1 MDQTWELL
9 AGGTMVIVLA
19 LVAGV
24 FLTFSDFVM
33 KSLGLAKPAAGM
45 EAMQYINR
53 KVYGS
58 FFMVLLMGGSIASAA
73 LAVYA
78 YFEMTGDAAI
88 WFVAGGASYFLGVFV
103 LTLLANVPMNKRLD
117 KMDAETESGQTYWLK
132 YLSVWTAWNHMRT
145 GSSAA
150 SAICFLVGS
159 VLLAQ
164 GAV

>member
-1 MDQTWELL
+1 MDHTLELL
-9 AGGTMVIVLA
+9 AGGAMVIVLG

-45 EAMQYINR
+45 EAMQHINR

-73 LAVYA
+73 FAVYA
-78 YFEMTGDAAI
+78 HFEMTGDAAI
-88 WFVAGGASYFLGVFV
+88 WFMAGGTSYVLGVFG

-117 KMDAETESGQTYWLK
+117 KLDAEAEPGQTYWLK
-132 YLSVWTAWNHMRT
+132 YLSVWTAWNHIRT
-145 GSSAA
+145 VSSAT
-150 SAICFLVGS
+150 SSICFLVGS
-159 VLLAQ
+159 ILLAQ
-164 GAV
+164 GAA

>member
-1 MDQTWELL
+1 MDHTLELL
-9 AGGTMVIVLA
+9 AGGTMVVVFG

-58 FFMVLLMGGSIASAA
+58 FFMMLLMGGSIASAA
-73 LAVYA
+73 FVVYA
-78 YFEMTGDAAI
+78 YFKMTGDAAI
-88 WFVAGGASYFLGVFV
+88 WFMAGGASYVLGVFV

-117 KMDAETESGQTYWLK
+117 KMDAETELGQAYWLK
-132 YLSVWTAWNHMRT
+132 YLSVWTAWNHIRT
-145 GSSAA
+145 VFSAA
-150 SAICFLVGS
+150 SSICFLVGS
-159 VLLAQ
+159 ILLAQ
-164 GAV
+164 GTV

>member
-9 AGGTMVIVLA
+9 AGSAMVIVLA

-78 YFEMTGDAAI
+78 YFEMTSDAAI

-117 KMDAETESGQTYWLK
+117 KMDGETELGQTYWLQ
-132 YLSVWTAWNHMRT
+132 YLSVWTAWNHIRT

-150 SAICFLVGS
+150 SSICFLVGS
-159 VLLAQ
+159 ILLAQ

>member
-9 AGGTMVIVLA
+9 AGATLVIVMG

-73 LAVYA
+73 LTVYA
-78 YFEMTGDAAI
+78 YFEMTGGTTI
-88 WFVAGGASYFLGVFV
+88 WFVAGGTSYVLGVFV
-103 LTLLANVPMNKRLD
+103 VTLLANVPMNKRLD
-117 KMDAETESGQTYWLK
+117 KMDAATELGQTYWLK
-132 YLSVWTAWNHMRT
+132 YLSVWTAWNHIRT
-145 GSSAA
+145 ASSAA
-150 SAICFLVGS
+150 SATCFLVGS
-159 VLLAQ
+159 ILLVQ
-164 GAV
+164 GAS